1 MDCETLTP
9 RPRKRHPQAG
19 HDAPWVLYRLEENQ
33 DVISNLNDRR
43 EEYKAVRVS
52 QDEIDIR

>member
-1 MDCETLTP
+1 M
-9 RPRKRHPQAG
+9 
-19 HDAPWVLYRLEENQ
+19 EENQ